1 MGYWINILFKYIE
14 RISGRSR
21 DSEKQGPSKIMI
33 QIVLMSVFPV
43 LYTLT
48 LMPPG
53 VTAMQV
59 ISAGVAFLLIM
70 LFALRV
76 LKYFKIM

>member
-1 MGYWINILFKYIE
+1 MGHWINILFKYIE
-14 RISGRSR
+14 RISGRSG

-70 LFALRV
+70 VFALRV

>member
-1 MGYWINILFKYIE
+1 LGYWINILFKYFE
-14 RISGRSR
+14 RLSERTG
-21 DSEKQGPSKIMI
+21 DSEKKRPSKIMI
-33 QIVLMSVFPV
+33 QIVLMSIFPV

-53 VTAMQV
+53 VTVMQI
-59 ISAGVAFLLIM
+59 ISAGFAFLLIM
-70 LFALRV
+70 IFALRV

>member
-1 MGYWINILFKYIE
+1 MGHWINILFKYIE
-14 RISGRSR
+14 RISGRSG
-21 DSEKQGPSKIMI
+21 DSAKKRPSKIMI

-53 VTAMQV
+53 VTPIQV

>member
-1 MGYWINILFKYIE
+1 MGHWINILFKYIE
-14 RISGRSR
+14 RISGRSG

-70 LFALRV
+70 VFAIRV
-76 LKYFKIM
+76 LKYFKII

>member
-1 MGYWINILFKYIE
+1 MGHWINILFKYIE
-14 RISGRSR
+14 RISGRSG

-53 VTAMQV
+53 VNAMQV

-70 LFALRV
+70 VFAIRV

>member
-1 MGYWINILFKYIE
+1 MGHWINILFKYIE
-14 RISGRSR
+14 RISGRSG

>member
-1 MGYWINILFKYIE
+1 MGHWINILFKYIE
-14 RISGRSR
+14 RISGRSG
-21 DSEKQGPSKIMI
+21 DSEKQGSSKIMI

-53 VTAMQV
+53 VTARQV
-59 ISAGVAFLLIM
+59 ISAGVAFLLIV
-70 LFALRV
+70 LFDLRV
-76 LKYFKIM
+76 LIYFKIM

>member
-1 MGYWINILFKYIE
+1 MGHWINILFKYIE
-14 RISGRSR
+14 RISGRSG

-53 VTAMQV
+53 VTAMQI

-70 LFALRV
+70 IFAIRV

>member
-1 MGYWINILFKYIE
+1 
-14 RISGRSR
+14 
-21 DSEKQGPSKIMI
+21 
-33 QIVLMSVFPV
+33 MSVFPV

>member
-1 MGYWINILFKYIE
+1 MGHWINILFKYIE
-14 RISGRSR
+14 RISGRSG

-53 VTAMQV
+53 VTAMQI

-70 LFALRV
+70 VFAIRV

>member
-1 MGYWINILFKYIE
+1 MGHWINILFKYIE
-14 RISGRSR
+14 RISGRSG

-70 LFALRV
+70 VFALRI

>member
-1 MGYWINILFKYIE
+1 MGHWINILFKYIE
-14 RISGRSR
+14 RISGRSG

-59 ISAGVAFLLIM
+59 ISSGVAFLLIM

>member
-1 MGYWINILFKYIE
+1 MGHWINILFKYIE
-14 RISGRSR
+14 RISGRSG
-21 DSEKQGPSKIMI
+21 DSEKRGPSKIMI

-70 LFALRV
+70 VFALRV

>member
-1 MGYWINILFKYIE
+1 
-14 RISGRSR
+14 
-21 DSEKQGPSKIMI
+21 
-33 QIVLMSVFPV
+33 
-43 LYTLT
+43 
-48 LMPPG
+48 MPPG

-70 LFALRV
+70 VFAIRV

>member
-14 RISGRSR
+14 RISGRSG

-70 LFALRV
+70 VFALRV

>member
-1 MGYWINILFKYIE
+1 
-14 RISGRSR
+14 
-21 DSEKQGPSKIMI
+21 
-33 QIVLMSVFPV
+33 

-53 VTAMQV
+53 VTAIQV

>member
-1 MGYWINILFKYIE
+1 MGHWINILFKYIE
-14 RISGRSR
+14 RISGRSG

-53 VTAMQV
+53 VTVMQV

-70 LFALRV
+70 VFALRI

>member
-1 MGYWINILFKYIE
+1 MGHWINILFKYIE
-14 RISGRSR
+14 RISGRSG

-53 VTAMQV
+53 VNAMQV

-70 LFALRV
+70 VFAIRV
-76 LKYFKIM
+76 LKYFKFM

>member
-1 MGYWINILFKYIE
+1 MGHWIDALFKYME
-14 RISGRSR
+14 RFFDRSGE
-21 DSEKQGPSKIMI
+21 SEKKRPSKIMI

-53 VTAMQV
+53 VTAMQLSLLV
-59 ISAGVAFLLIM
+59 VHFYLLCFLPLE
-70 LFALRV
+70 F
-76 LKYFKIM
+76 

>member
-1 MGYWINILFKYIE
+1 MELFIKIIAKYFQRFRKKEDTDENKSSTIIL
-14 RISGRSR
+14 
-21 DSEKQGPSKIMI
+21 QL
-33 QIVLMSVFPV
+33 VLLAVFPV
-43 LYTLT
+43 LYTIT

-53 VTAMQV
+53 VTAIQV

>member
-1 MGYWINILFKYIE
+1 MGHWINILFKYIE
-14 RISGRSR
+14 HISGRSGA
-21 DSEKQGPSKIMI
+21 SEKQGPSKIMI

-53 VTAMQV
+53 VTAMQI

-70 LFALRV
+70 IFAIRV

>member
-1 MGYWINILFKYIE
+1 MGHWINILFKYFE
-14 RISGRSR
+14 RFPERSA
-21 DSEKQGPSKIMI
+21 DSEKKRPSKIMI
-33 QIVLMSVFPV
+33 QIVLMSIFPV

-53 VTAMQV
+53 VTVMQI
-59 ISAGVAFLLIM
+59 ISAGFAFLLIM
-70 LFALRV
+70 IFALRV

>member
-1 MGYWINILFKYIE
+1 MGRWIDALFKYME
-14 RISGRSR
+14 RFFDRSG
-21 DSEKQGPSKIMI
+21 DSEKKRPSKIMI

>member
-1 MGYWINILFKYIE
+1 MGHWINILFKYFE
-14 RISGRSR
+14 RLSERSG
-21 DSEKQGPSKIMI
+21 DSGKKRPSKIMI
-33 QIVLMSVFPV
+33 QIVLMSIFPV

-53 VTAMQV
+53 VTVMQI
-59 ISAGVAFLLIM
+59 ISAGFAFLLIM
-70 LFALRV
+70 IFALRV

>member
-59 ISAGVAFLLIM
+59 IYAGVAFLLIM

>member
-1 MGYWINILFKYIE
+1 MGHWINILFKYIE
-14 RISGRSR
+14 RISGRSG

-70 LFALRV
+70 VFAIRV